1 MNKKSHHKYLTHN
14 IAKTYKKVNRSKVNR
29 IDFKRKRFSKNQ
41 QQMTDTAQKIKF
53 YIMDFFSKCDQIR
66 SFLRI

>member
-29 IDFKRKRFSKNQ
+29 INFEAK
-41 QQMTDTAQKIKF
+41 KIDEKLA
-53 YIMDFFSKCDQIR
+53 IKD
-66 SFLRI
+66 RIK